1 MNGIKTSTLLIAYA
15 VVIAAVVAESQLGE
29 GSIANRVVETLAF
42 VSVLLTSLQFDRDD
56 PPRRPWMLLAIAL
69 GLVPIGRIAGY
80 LSLEALGIP
89 LQHPALIASNLLYI
103 AAVFNFGRVLR
114 SSGLVPRL
122 HDPENRG
129 ALRAG
134 WALGLGVAAII
145 LGIIGSRINDTT
157 FESASDWSGFAVSSV
172 SSLGDG
178 SVFVLGL
185 YLVWLVRPLL
195 GGSVARPY
203 VLVATG
209 GGIFIVTNIMHAI
222 EMTVTQ
228 DQSSGLA
235 VIIAATGWLS
245 FALAGMAQ
253 SKLLMRDGD

>member
-1 MNGIKTSTLLIAYA
+1 MNGLKTSTLLIAYV
-15 VVIAAVVAESQLGE
+15 VVIAAVAAESQFGS
-29 GSIANRVVETLAF
+29 GSIVNRVVEMLAF
-42 VSVLLTSLQFDRDD
+42 VSALLTCVQFDRDD
-56 PPRRPWMLLAIAL
+56 PPRRPWMLLALAL
-69 GLVPIGRIAGY
+69 ALVPIGRIAGY
-80 LSLEALGIP
+80 LSLTAMGVP

-103 AAVFNFGRVLR
+103 AAVFNFGQVLR

-122 HDPENRG
+122 RDPENRS

-134 WALGLGVAAII
+134 WAITLGVAAII
-145 LGIIGSRINDTT
+145 VGIIVTRVNEAS
-157 FESASDWSGFAVSSV
+157 FESARAWSGFAVSSV

-209 GGIFIVTNIMHAI
+209 GGIFIVTNILHAI
-222 EMTVTQ
+222 ENTVTQ
-228 DQSSGLA
+228 DQSSGLP

-253 SKLLMRDGD
+253 SKLLQDST